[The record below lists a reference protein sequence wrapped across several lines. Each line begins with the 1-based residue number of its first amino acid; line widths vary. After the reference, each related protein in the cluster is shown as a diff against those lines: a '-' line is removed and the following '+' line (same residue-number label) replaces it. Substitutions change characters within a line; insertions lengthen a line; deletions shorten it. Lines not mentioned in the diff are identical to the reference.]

1 MFVNAIFALSVLVLS
16 ACSNVLPGALLLKQN
31 DNGEGRIFE
40 EPPIS
45 FQPTEKPARPVSP
58 ALLQQV
64 FSNLKSASAFIPDD
78 AAYFSSIIVGETSR
92 EIYYGSHDQT
102 RAMQKLTPE
111 GRAFVK
117 SLLRNCRLNPAKK
130 IESGRAQPGGSV
142 RMNLTLSSSGANC
155 GYVLNKS
162 VQKSRVFTAVSP
174 DSQGSA
180 SRWSE
185 SVSTTIE
192 DHREVRDADI
202 QDLSQITSLH
212 FTNKVTGTVGYRA
225 SKLGFEINAN
235 LKGSGKAEVT
245 FANGMKLTGP
255 VNSETTTDDGKT
267 TVKVRFLGSTPHGE
281 ILILVIRDDV
291 NVLKVYVNGE
301 AAPPEILDAFGLNLM
316 EVASRRY

>member
-1 MFVNAIFALSVLVLS
+1 MFVNAIFALIVLVLS
-16 ACSNVLPGALLLKQN
+16 ACSNVLPGALLLNQN
-31 DNGEGRIFE
+31 GNGEGRIFE
-40 EPPIS
+40 EPPVS
-45 FQPTEKPARPVSP
+45 FQPTEKPTRPVSP

-64 FSNLKSASAFIPDD
+64 FGNLKSASAYIPDD
-78 AAYFSSIIVGETSR
+78 AAYFSSVIVGDTAR
-92 EIYYGSHDQT
+92 DIYYGGYDQS

-117 SLLRNCRLNPAKK
+117 TLLKNCRLNPAKK
-130 IESGRAQPGGSV
+130 TESGRAQPGGSV

-162 VQKSRVFTAVSP
+162 VQKSRNFSNVSG
-174 DSQGSA
+174 DGKA

-192 DHREVRDADI
+192 DHRELRDPDI
-202 QDLSQITSLH
+202 QGLSQIISLH
-212 FTNKVTGTVGYRA
+212 FINKVTGMVGYKA
-225 SKLGFEINAN
+225 SNLGFEINAN
-235 LKGSGKAEVT
+235 LKGSGKAEVQ
-245 FANGMKLTGP
+245 FANGMKLSGP
-255 VNSETTTDDGKT
+255 VHSETTTVDGKT
-267 TVKVRFLGSTPHGE
+267 TVKVRFLGSTPQGD

-301 AAPPEILDAFGLNLM
+301 VAPPEILDAFGLNLM